1 MSQKIQN
8 RRDTAE
14 RWTQYNPILL
24 EGELGLETDTGKM
37 KLGDGVNTWSALP
50 YMKVSDGFVL
60 YK

>member
-8 RRDTAE
+8 RRDTAAK
-14 RWTQYNPILL
+14 WTQYNPILL

>member
-8 RRDTAE
+8 RRDTAA

>member
-8 RRDTAE
+8 RRDTSA

>member
-8 RRDTAE
+8 RRDTAA

-37 KLGDGVNTWSALP
+37 KLGDGINTWSALP